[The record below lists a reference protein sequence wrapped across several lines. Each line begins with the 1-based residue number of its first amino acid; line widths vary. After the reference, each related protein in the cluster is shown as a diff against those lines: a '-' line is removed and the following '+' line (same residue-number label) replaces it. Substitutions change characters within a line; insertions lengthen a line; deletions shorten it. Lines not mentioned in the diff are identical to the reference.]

1 MVGLLE
7 PSKHMEAKDHLS
19 LALVQEYFQQFELE
33 KPAPTNAVFDQNSD
47 KRTIKHLEMSHT
59 TSPCKV
65 GPQRKSS
72 SPARLLLFTSCFKPL
87 SHNRMPQQNFN

>member
-33 KPAPTNAVFDQNSD
+33 KPALTSAVFDQYSD
-47 KRTIKHLEMSHT
+47 KRTIKHLEMSQN
-59 TSPCKV
+59 TSPCSVMPLYIVVLTYKGTTCV
-65 GPQRKSS
+65 GTSS
-72 SPARLLLFTSCFKPL
+72 QFRTPL
-87 SHNRMPQQNFN
+87 